1 MCIEKAEAEGSP
13 LSTKQNYFNYYLG
26 SSGESDTTKSS
37 TPTSD
42 VTSKSPKPE
51 ITLNSLQHEQNTL
64 IQQRIQDRASSLR
77 NMGTPVTLAWPGYN
91 TFNRS
96 FSNLGDANSVAAGNC
111 LTNPITACMFTSNR
125 TVQWFGRPLNN
136 DPWSNEYPQGKF

>member
-1 MCIEKAEAEGSP
+1 MHIEKTEAEGSP
-13 LSTKQNYFNYYLG
+13 LNTKQNYFNYYLG
-26 SSGESDTTKSS
+26 SSGESDTTKST

-42 VTSKSPKPE
+42 VTSKSPKSE

-77 NMGTPVTLAWPGYN
+77 NMTTPVTLAWPGYN
-91 TFNRS
+91 TFNRA
-96 FSNLGDANSVAAGNC
+96 FSNLGDANSVATGNS

-125 TVQWFGRPLNN
+125 TVQWFSRPLNN
-136 DPWSNEYPQGKF
+136 DPWSNEYSQGKL